1 MEAMDISVGSSL
13 KRKRHIDD
21 TNNSRLQSRRLDDLD
36 IEQVQRLEA
45 PRILSLSRP
54 DTSMRDASV
63 VTIFAGALWI

>member
-1 MEAMDISVGSSL
+1 MEAMDTSVGSSL
-13 KRKRHIDD
+13 KRRNDD
-21 TNNSRLQSRRLDDLD
+21 TNNRPSKLPRLDDLD

-63 VTIFAGALWI
+63 VTTFAGALWI